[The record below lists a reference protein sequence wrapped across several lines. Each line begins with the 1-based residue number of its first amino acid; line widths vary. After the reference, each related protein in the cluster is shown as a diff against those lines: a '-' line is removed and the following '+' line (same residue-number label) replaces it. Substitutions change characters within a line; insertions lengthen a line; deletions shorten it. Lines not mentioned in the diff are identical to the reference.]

1 MENYKKRFLKYMTD
15 LGIEIE
21 TAEAEL
27 EGQLEMAGW
36 DCCLLR
42 SEREERSFCVAR
54 KIYPSSGPP

>member
-1 MENYKKRFLKYMTD
+1 MEDYKKRFIKYMTD

-36 DCCLLR
+36 DNPDLTDPEDDARECLTYW
-42 SEREERSFCVAR
+42 E
-54 KIYPSSGPP
+54 P